1 MTDTDYIRI
10 VDAELRYYLRIQNP
24 EDLTDTEWAMRLKE
38 LEWIRTKE
46 AKANANGGYRGG

>member
-10 VDAELRYYLRIQNP
+10 VDAELRYYLHIRDP
-24 EDLTDTEWAMRLKE
+24 EELTDMEWAMRLKE

-46 AKANANGGYRGG
+46 AGVNAK